1 MIICVRLGNHYLPS
15 EKYYKSI
22 VKIHLVLTFFF
33 RKVYIIHILTYLFD
47 FLHSLAVFDVQIDKG
62 FVIQIQSKLDIFFF
76 FFQMENAERE
86 FKQEK
91 SFCHLLV
98 SDRKSLMNIFVFSS
112 NRYFFSELK
121 TA

>member
-1 MIICVRLGNHYLPS
+1 MIICVRLGNHYLP
-15 EKYYKSI
+15 
-22 VKIHLVLTFFF
+22 FFF

-47 FLHSLAVFDVQIDKG
+47 FLHSLAVFDVQIDKS
-62 FVIQIQSKLDIFFF
+62 FVIKIQSKLDIFFS

-112 NRYFFSELK
+112 NR
-121 TA
+121 

>member
-33 RKVYIIHILTYLFD
+33 RKVYI
-47 FLHSLAVFDVQIDKG
+47 VFDVQIDKG

-112 NRYFFSELK
+112 NR
-121 TA
+121 

>member
-1 MIICVRLGNHYLPS
+1 M
-15 EKYYKSI
+15 
-22 VKIHLVLTFFF
+22 
-33 RKVYIIHILTYLFD
+33 HILTYLFD

-62 FVIQIQSKLDIFFF
+62 FVIKIQSKLDIFFS

-98 SDRKSLMNIFVFSS
+98 SDRKSLMNIFG
-112 NRYFFSELK
+112 FFQAIANFILN
-121 TA
+121 

>member
-15 EKYYKSI
+15 EKYYTSI

-33 RKVYIIHILTYLFD
+33 RKVYITHILTYLFD

-62 FVIQIQSKLDIFFF
+62 FVIQIQSKLDIFFSL
-76 FFQMENAERE
+76 FQMENAERE

-112 NRYFFSELK
+112 NRLFFSELK

>member
-22 VKIHLVLTFFF
+22 VKIHLVLTFFFF

-76 FFQMENAERE
+76 FFKWKMQSE
-86 FKQEK
+86 
-91 SFCHLLV
+91 
-98 SDRKSLMNIFVFSS
+98 SLNKKNLFVT
-112 NRYFFSELK
+112 Y
-121 TA
+121 

>member
-86 FKQEK
+86 FKQEQ
-91 SFCHLLV
+91 SFCHL
-98 SDRKSLMNIFVFSS
+98 RISLGQKIFDE
-112 NRYFFSELK
+112 YICFFKQSLIFF
-121 TA
+121 